1 MSQAGTLTPVALYA
15 RAAFGHE
22 EDVDAVD
29 AHLDSMREYAEHN
42 KMFPVSH
49 FVDKFGNREE
59 FDWMM
64 AQATSDNPPFRT
76 ILQSTHP
83 VSRRTDDPPG
93 GTQGQRAG
101 TLLHHGALSQM
112 LR

>member
-76 ILQSTHP
+76 ILVHSYSQLTRS
-83 VSRRTDDPPG
+83 VDELM
-93 GTQGQRAG
+93 
-101 TLLHHGALSQM
+101 TLREELKASGLELFSITEH
-112 LR
+112 